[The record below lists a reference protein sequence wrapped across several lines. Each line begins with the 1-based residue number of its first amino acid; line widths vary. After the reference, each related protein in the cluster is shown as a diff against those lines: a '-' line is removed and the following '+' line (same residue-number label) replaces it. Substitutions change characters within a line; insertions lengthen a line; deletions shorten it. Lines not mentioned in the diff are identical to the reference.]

1 MRSQEY
7 RANGAAC
14 FLAAENADSPDKR
27 AHWLMLAHAW
37 VKLAQDVD
45 GMARRTPAADLVPE
59 TDLTN

>member
-14 FLAAENADSPDKR
+14 FLAAENAESPDKR

-37 VKLAQDVD
+37 VKLAQDVEV
-45 GMARRTPAADLVPE
+45 MARRTAAADLVPQP
-59 TDLTN
+59 DLKI